1 MEEKFEIAEDES
13 YRDPTN
19 ILRKLKKH
27 EAAEKEMKANQV
39 RIDRLTEVQYHIR
52 STVSYSSSYPS
63 IFAMILYILDDWIL
77 FG

>member
-52 STVSYSSSYPS
+52 STVYYSSSNLV
-63 IFAMILYILDDWIL
+63 FCHDFVHFDDWIL

>member
-1 MEEKFEIAEDES
+1 MLLWMEEKFEIAEDES

-39 RIDRLTEVQYHIR
+39 RIDRLTEVQCHIR
-52 STVSYSSSYPS
+52 STVYYSSSN
-63 IFAMILYILDDWIL
+63 LYILP
-77 FG
+77 